1 MKNCYLIIVFITT
14 LMASPLNGQLISN
27 ESYITGEDGVIR
39 MYLNLMGH
47 VKNPGTYLVYDKID
61 FMSALSMA
69 GGYLQGANLKS
80 IIVYNENG
88 ESKKINLKN
97 YLNLKK
103 STDMSDFS
111 LKPHDTIYIKQKRM
125 SKFFMSS
132 NLPTIFLSM
141 INLAITLK
149 NTD

>member
-1 MKNCYLIIVFITT
+1 MKNRYLIIVFFVS
-14 LMASPLNGQLISN
+14 LMANSLSSQVISN

-39 MYLNLMGH
+39 MYINLMGH
-47 VKNPGTYLVYDKID
+47 VKNPSTYLVYDKID
-61 FMSALSMA
+61 FMSPLSMA
-69 GGYLQGANLKS
+69 GGYLQGADLKN
-80 IIVYNENG
+80 IIIYSENG
-88 ESKKINLKN
+88 ESKKINLYN
-97 YLNLKK
+97 YLNSNSKDI
-103 STDMSDFS
+103 SHFN
-111 LKPHDTIYIKQKRM
+111 LKPHDTIYIKQKSL

>member
-1 MKNCYLIIVFITT
+1 MKNRYLIIVFFVT
-14 LMASPLNGQLISN
+14 LMANSLSSQMISN

-39 MYLNLMGH
+39 MYINLMGH

-69 GGYLQGANLKS
+69 GGYLQGTDLKN
-80 IIVYNENG
+80 IIIYSENG
-88 ESKKINLKN
+88 ESEKINLYN
-97 YLNLKK
+97 YLNSNSKDI
-103 STDMSDFS
+103 SQFN
-111 LKPHDTIYIKQKRM
+111 LKPHDTIYIKQKSL